1 VTTNCELLF
10 KRNPNKT
17 KLTNFGPATKAT
29 NVGGLLLL
37 WDPPPSPPPPSRS
50 TTKIIVEGGKKK
62 STKEKRQT
70 IINVYSFFLLKSKV
84 CIQKG
89 ISQ

>member
-17 KLTNFGPATKAT
+17 KLTNFGPTTKAT

-37 WDPPPSPPPPSRS
+37 RDPHLPRPPPL
-50 TTKIIVEGGKKK
+50 KINNKNNCRGGGKKNPPR
-62 STKEKRQT
+62 KRDKQ
-70 IINVYSFFLLKSKV
+70 
-84 CIQKG
+84 
-89 ISQ
+89 